1 MEFIIENFYLIIASA
16 LIFGFFMAYGIGAND
31 VANAMGT
38 SVGSRA
44 LTLTQ
49 ALVIAAIFEF
59 LGAYLAG
66 AEVTT
71 TIKENIVSPGNFDAN
86 PSIFVL
92 GMLSSLLAA
101 GAWLLIATVFGL
113 PVSTTHAIIG
123 AIAGFSVF
131 YLGWSSVSWGYIGS
145 ITISW
150 LITPLLA
157 ALLSGLLYYSA
168 KKLIIKSDT
177 PIESGRRYIPMY
189 AGLVG
194 FIISAITLNK
204 SLKNTDVPELITV
217 TFGTSD
223 LIIVNILISLSVAL
237 ICYAISRLILSHYI
251 STTPNPDVEGKFAVL
266 MIFTACSIAF
276 AHGSNDVANAVG
288 PMAAVI
294 STIENLGSIETN
306 STVPEWVLLTGAIGI
321 VLGMLTLGFR
331 VIRTVGEKIT
341 KLKPSKGFAAE
352 MSTAIVVLLG
362 SISGIPLSTTHTLVG
377 AVIGIGIF
385 SKNEVNYR
393 SVLQIL
399 GSWFITIPGGA
410 VLAIMF
416 FVILKN
422 LFGVM

>member
-71 TIKENIVSPGNFDAN
+71 TIKENIVSPSNFDTN

-101 GAWLLIATVFGL
+101 GAWLLLATVFGL

-217 TFGTSD
+217 TFGGSD
-223 LIIVNILISLSVAL
+223 LIVVNILISFSVAL

-294 STIENLGSIETN
+294 STIENLGSIEAS

>member
-1 MEFIIENFYLIIASA
+1 
-16 LIFGFFMAYGIGAND
+16 
-31 VANAMGT
+31 MGT

-71 TIKENIVSPGNFDAN
+71 TIKENIVSPSNFDAN

-101 GAWLLIATVFGL
+101 GAWLLIATIFAL

-131 YLGWSSVSWGYIGS
+131 HLGWSSVSWGYIGS

-157 ALLSGLLYYSA
+157 AFLSGLLYYSA

-223 LIIVNILISLSVAL
+223 LIIVNILISLCVAL

-294 STIENLGSIETN
+294 STIENLGSIEAS

-362 SISGIPLSTTHTLVG
+362 SISGIPLSLSLIH
-377 AVIGIGIF
+377 I
-385 SKNEVNYR
+385 
-393 SVLQIL
+393 
-399 GSWFITIPGGA
+399 
-410 VLAIMF
+410 
-416 FVILKN
+416 
-422 LFGVM
+422 

>member
-1 MEFIIENFYLIIASA
+1 
-16 LIFGFFMAYGIGAND
+16 
-31 VANAMGT
+31 
-38 SVGSRA
+38 
-44 LTLTQ
+44 
-49 ALVIAAIFEF
+49 
-59 LGAYLAG
+59 
-66 AEVTT
+66 
-71 TIKENIVSPGNFDAN
+71 
-86 PSIFVL
+86 
-92 GMLSSLLAA
+92 
-101 GAWLLIATVFGL
+101 
-113 PVSTTHAIIG
+113 
-123 AIAGFSVF
+123 
-131 YLGWSSVSWGYIGS
+131 
-145 ITISW
+145 
-150 LITPLLA
+150 
-157 ALLSGLLYYSA
+157 
-168 KKLIIKSDT
+168 
-177 PIESGRRYIPMY
+177 MY

>member
-71 TIKENIVSPGNFDAN
+71 TIKENIVSPSNFDAN

-157 ALLSGLLYYSA
+157 ALLSGLLYYLS
-168 KKLIIKSDT
+168 LIHI
-177 PIESGRRYIPMY
+177 
-189 AGLVG
+189 
-194 FIISAITLNK
+194 
-204 SLKNTDVPELITV
+204 
-217 TFGTSD
+217 
-223 LIIVNILISLSVAL
+223 
-237 ICYAISRLILSHYI
+237 
-251 STTPNPDVEGKFAVL
+251 
-266 MIFTACSIAF
+266 
-276 AHGSNDVANAVG
+276 
-288 PMAAVI
+288 
-294 STIENLGSIETN
+294 
-306 STVPEWVLLTGAIGI
+306 
-321 VLGMLTLGFR
+321 
-331 VIRTVGEKIT
+331 
-341 KLKPSKGFAAE
+341 
-352 MSTAIVVLLG
+352 
-362 SISGIPLSTTHTLVG
+362 
-377 AVIGIGIF
+377 
-385 SKNEVNYR
+385 
-393 SVLQIL
+393 
-399 GSWFITIPGGA
+399 
-410 VLAIMF
+410 
-416 FVILKN
+416 
-422 LFGVM
+422 

>member
-71 TIKENIVSPGNFDAN
+71 TIKENIVSPSNFDAN

-131 YLGWSSVSWGYIGS
+131 HLGWSSVSWGYIGS

-168 KKLIIKSDT
+168 KKLIIKSET
-177 PIESGRRYIPMY
+177 PIESGRRYIPIY

-204 SLKNTDVPELITV
+204 SLRNTDVPELITV
-217 TFGTSD
+217 TFGGSD
-223 LIIVNILISLSVAL
+223 LLAVNIFISVSVAL
-237 ICYAISRLILSHYI
+237 ICYAISRLIL
-251 STTPNPDVEGKFAVL
+251 
-266 MIFTACSIAF
+266 
-276 AHGSNDVANAVG
+276 
-288 PMAAVI
+288 
-294 STIENLGSIETN
+294 
-306 STVPEWVLLTGAIGI
+306 
-321 VLGMLTLGFR
+321 
-331 VIRTVGEKIT
+331 
-341 KLKPSKGFAAE
+341 
-352 MSTAIVVLLG
+352 
-362 SISGIPLSTTHTLVG
+362 
-377 AVIGIGIF
+377 
-385 SKNEVNYR
+385 
-393 SVLQIL
+393 
-399 GSWFITIPGGA
+399 
-410 VLAIMF
+410 
-416 FVILKN
+416 
-422 LFGVM
+422 

>member
-1 MEFIIENFYLIIASA
+1 
-16 LIFGFFMAYGIGAND
+16 MAYGIGAND

-71 TIKENIVSPGNFDAN
+71 TIKENIVSPSNFDTN

-204 SLKNTDVPELITV
+204 SLKNTDVPELITA
-217 TFGTSD
+217 TFGGSD
-223 LIIVNILISLSVAL
+223 LIVVNILISLSVAL
-237 ICYAISRLILSHYI
+237 VCYAISRLILSHYI
-251 STTPNPDVEGKFAVL
+251 STAPNPDVEGKFAVL

-294 STIENLGSIETN
+294 STIENLGSIEAS

>member
-71 TIKENIVSPGNFDAN
+71 TIKENIVSPSNFDSN

-204 SLKNTDVPELITV
+204 SLKNTDVPELITT
-217 TFGTSD
+217 TFGGSD
-223 LIIVNILISLSVAL
+223 LIVVNILISLSVAL
-237 ICYAISRLILSHYI
+237 VCYAISRLILSHYI